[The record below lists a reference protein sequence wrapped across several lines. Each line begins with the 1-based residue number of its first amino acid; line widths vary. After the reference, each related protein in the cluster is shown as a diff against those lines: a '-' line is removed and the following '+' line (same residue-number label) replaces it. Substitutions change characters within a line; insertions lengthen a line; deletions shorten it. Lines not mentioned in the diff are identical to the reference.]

1 MSLILIILC
10 FACNINEVKTPKN
23 ILDETSMINV
33 LVDIHIADGMAINSK
48 ISNAKL
54 LNQVKKLYLESSL
67 EKNNITLEQFEESLT
82 FYETNPELLFQ
93 IYEKVMI
100 EISTLEAEVNGTKE
114 EK

>member
-1 MSLILIILC
+1 MKRMSLILIILC

-33 LVDIHIADGMAINSK
+33 LVDIHIADGMAVNSK

-67 EKNNITLEQFEESLT
+67 EKNNITYWDWPGKKNAVT
-82 FYETNPELLFQ
+82 TRTDKVRQ
-93 IYEKVMI
+93 IYIQDPDDYWI
-100 EISTLEAEVNGTKE
+100 EINTAKH
-114 EK
+114 